1 MIKIVEVLPNPSGT
15 DKNAE
20 YVVIRN
26 TDTTPITVSG
36 WQIKNGSNKKI
47 TVSGT
52 IPPGGELK
60 VMTGSVA
67 LKNTGDTLTLLNST
81 GQLQDSFTYAVAA
94 DGQVLQPAAFLTAEM
109 KMQLFEE
116 LATTTVPKTAGMQAD
131 LSASGGLIFFGLCAA
146 VLLAFLAV
154 YVVKSVRYD
163 EIIKDPF
170 SKNR

>member
-52 IPPGGELK
+52 IPAGGELK

-67 LKNTGDTLTLLNST
+67 LKNTGDTLTLLNSA

-116 LATTTVPKTAGMQAD
+116 LATTTPPSAGA
-131 LSASGGLIFFGLCAA
+131 ASVSPVSGQIVFFGLCAA
-146 VLLAFLAV
+146 ILLAFLAV
-154 YVVKSVRYD
+154 YVLKSVRYD
-163 EIIKDPF
+163 EIVKDPF